1 MSARGTR
8 ARTLSVRLLWPLRMP
23 PDDRRERSGLQ
34 SQNASLER
42 ESEAPFRFPASG
54 DDGSCTARFSRCK
67 SSADF
72 ARHPSVI
79 GKLLHRKVAAS
90 IGSLQVCR
98 EDRDADAGNRCRDV
112 PQDGALRPPR
122 TGVAGRHAVRVD
134 TVPVSAS
141 GRCPQIRRSTP
152 ARCGESGQED
162 AQGRSPA
169 LRGRT
174 IAGPRDGGVDDAG
187 TRIVFGR
194 RIERVRSSYRESCF
208 RRRNLRRQSRSKTGD
223 VPARGTP

>member
-1 MSARGTR
+1 
-8 ARTLSVRLLWPLRMP
+8 MP
-23 PDDRRERSGLQ
+23 PTTGASEARFQSENAPARERTKGRGRSRMSGNDGSDTARVSRCTSGL
-34 SQNASLER
+34 
-42 ESEAPFRFPASG
+42 
-54 DDGSCTARFSRCK
+54 
-67 SSADF
+67 DF
-72 ARHPSVI
+72 ARYPSVI

-194 RIERVRSSYRESCF
+194 RIERV
-208 RRRNLRRQSRSKTGD
+208 
-223 VPARGTP
+223 